1 MKNPGRIICSIL
13 LIVFFASVLL
23 SCVTKPDIQDYQ
35 GIEKEYALNKLEN
48 HKTTNMV
55 KLLLNWFLWGGYF
68 GWIPSIIDTFN
79 YISYEAEYNYIE
91 RQITE
96 Q

>member
-1 MKNPGRIICSIL
+1 MKNQGRMICSIL

-48 HKTTNMV
+48 HKTTNTV

-68 GWIPSIIDTFN
+68 G
-79 YISYEAEYNYIE
+79 
-91 RQITE
+91 
-96 Q
+96 